1 MVAIMSQQ
9 LVFRTGLATLLSV
22 GFMGLV
28 VLAQAR
34 ADEPAGNSTHTQA
47 ANTPTVELE
56 NMTWVEVRDRLAQG
70 ATTIIIPTGGT
81 EQNGAHMVLGKHN
94 FIVRESASRIARE
107 LGNALVAPVI
117 GYVPEG
123 PVSAPQGHM
132 AFPGTISLT
141 PATFEAVLSDAATS
155 FKTHGFKTIVLLGD
169 SGGNQPSQKK
179 VATNLS
185 AQWAGDGVQ
194 VIHAG
199 DYYAANGGDDFLKQR
214 GLTASQIGTHA
225 GVRDTSELMAVHPS
239 GIDLSRAVVDGQ
251 GATGDGSLASRE
263 LGEDLLARKVAAA
276 VAQIKNAGSLKGNDA
291 PATGVLSYL
300 FSLVFG

>member
-1 MVAIMSQQ
+1 
-9 LVFRTGLATLLSV
+9 
-22 GFMGLV
+22 
-28 VLAQAR
+28 
-34 ADEPAGNSTHTQA
+34 
-47 ANTPTVELE
+47 
-56 NMTWVEVRDRLAQG
+56 MTWVEVRDRLAQG

-94 FIVRESASRIARE
+94 FIVRETATRIARE
-107 LGNALVAPVI
+107 LGNAIVAPVI

-123 PVSAPQGHM
+123 PVSARQGHM

-179 VATNLS
+179 VAAKLTKD
-185 AQWAGDGVQ
+185 WAGEGVK

-225 GVRDTSELMAVHPS
+225 GVRDTSELMAVRPS
-239 GIDLSRAVVDGQ
+239 GVDLTRAVADGQ
-251 GATGDGSLASRE
+251 GATGDGTLSSLE
-263 LGEDLLARKVAAA
+263 LGEALLTRKVSSAI
-276 VAQIKNAGSLKGNDA
+276 AQIKKSHSNDIQDA
-291 PATGVLSYL
+291 PAAGVLSYL
-300 FSLVFG
+300 YALVFG